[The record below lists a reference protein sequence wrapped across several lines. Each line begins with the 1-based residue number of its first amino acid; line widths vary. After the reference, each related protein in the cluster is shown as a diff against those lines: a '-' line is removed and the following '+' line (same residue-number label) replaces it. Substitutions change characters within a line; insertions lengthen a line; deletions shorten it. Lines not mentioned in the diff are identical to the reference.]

1 MKCDRCNNEATIHE
15 VVIQKGRKIDRRL
28 CESCAAEMGLEPA
41 QGAPIQELLQ
51 KYVLAP
57 SPPPTQM
64 VRAER
69 GAVCSECH
77 TSYGQFRST
86 GLLGCPSC
94 YAAFEAKL
102 TPVLER
108 AHEGAARHVGKA
120 PRRALAR
127 VRSAG
132 DRRELEAILGDVE
145 QRAKQIRQLRDQLE
159 HAVKAEHYERAAA
172 IRDDLRRLTEG
183 ENEPGGGSSGS
194 GGSGGGARGR
204 SEGAGEGAGGS
215 AGEAE
220 A

>member
-15 VVIQKGRKIDRRL
+15 VVIHKGRKMDRRL
-28 CESCAAEMGLEPA
+28 CERCAGEMGLEPA

-57 SPPPTQM
+57 APPPTPL
-64 VRAER
+64 VRAEK
-69 GAVCSECH
+69 GVVCPECG

-86 GLLGCPSC
+86 GLLGCPAC
-94 YAAFEAKL
+94 YSTFESRL

-132 DRRELEAILGDVE
+132 DRRQLEAILGDIE
-145 QRAKQIRQLRDQLE
+145 ERAKQIRQLRDQLAV
-159 HAVKAEHYERAAA
+159 AVKAEQYERAAA

-183 ENEPGGGSSGS
+183 EEGGEDAGGPRQASADGSAGD
-194 GGSGGGARGR
+194 
-204 SEGAGEGAGGS
+204 GEGAQ
-215 AGEAE
+215 A
-220 A
+220 

>member
-15 VVIQKGRKIDRRL
+15 VVIHKGRKIDRRL
-28 CESCAAEMGLEPA
+28 CERCATEMGLEPA
-41 QGAPIQELLQ
+41 QSAPIQELLQ

-57 SPPPTQM
+57 SPPPTQL

-69 GAVCSECH
+69 GAACPECN

-86 GLLGCPSC
+86 GLLGCPAC
-94 YAAFEAKL
+94 YATFEGKL

-108 AHEGAARHVGKA
+108 AHEGAARHVGKT

-132 DRRELEAILGDVE
+132 DRRELEAILGDIE
-145 QRAKQIRQLRDQLE
+145 GRAKQIRQLRDQLAL
-159 HAVKAEHYERAAA
+159 AVKAEQYERAAA

-183 ENEPGGGSSGS
+183 EEDGEATQSP
-194 GGSGGGARGR
+194 R
-204 SEGAGEGAGGS
+204 SASADGAGAAGDG
-215 AGEAE
+215 AE

>member
-15 VVIQKGRKIDRRL
+15 VVIHKGRKVDRRL
-28 CESCAAEMGLEPA
+28 CERCASEMGLEPA
-41 QGAPIQELLQ
+41 PSAPIQELLQ

-57 SPPPTQM
+57 SPPPTQL

-69 GAVCSECH
+69 GAICSECN

-86 GLLGCPSC
+86 GLLGCPAC
-94 YAAFEAKL
+94 YAAFENKL
-102 TPVLER
+102 SPVLER

-132 DRRELEAILGDVE
+132 DRRELESILGDIE
-145 QRAKQIRQLRDQLE
+145 ERARQIRQLRDQLAL
-159 HAVKAEHYERAAA
+159 AVKAEQYERAAA

-183 ENEPGGGSSGS
+183 DSEDANEGQDAAASPRSARADGAGSDSSGS
-194 GGSGGGARGR
+194 DG
-204 SEGAGEGAGGS
+204 
-215 AGEAE
+215 AE

>member
-15 VVIQKGRKIDRRL
+15 VVIHKGRKIDRRL
-28 CESCAAEMGLEPA
+28 CERCASAMGLEPV
-41 QGAPIQELLQ
+41 QSAPIQELLQ

-57 SPPPTQM
+57 SPPPTQL
-64 VRAER
+64 VKAEK
-69 GAVCSECH
+69 GIVCPECK

-86 GLLGCPSC
+86 GLLGCPAC
-94 YAAFEAKL
+94 YAAFEGKL

-132 DRRELEAILGDVE
+132 DRRELEAILGDIE
-145 QRAKQIRQLRDQLE
+145 ERARQIRQLRDQLAL
-159 HAVKAEHYERAAA
+159 AVKAEQYERAAA

-183 ENEPGGGSSGS
+183 DE
-194 GGSGGGARGR
+194 GGAEEAESPRA
-204 SEGAGEGAGGS
+204 SAEGGKPHGEGA
-215 AGEAE
+215 EA
-220 A
+220 